1 MADTSEL
8 PPAMDS
14 PILFRPSKKR
24 KIYRQRAA
32 SPPAV
37 PSPASPSL
45 PAARLASPA
54 SDTEPATS
62 ARGVAVAELLRLR
75 KLRKHRVGGVEFR
88 VPSPAASE
96 AQPQAG
102 ALVAGDARH
111 DGEAEQ
117 EGGLKKFV
125 SQTGTSVEGVDR
137 HM

>member
-8 PPAMDS
+8 PPPADS

-24 KIYRQRAA
+24 KIYRQRAP
-32 SPPAV
+32 SPPTI
-37 PSPASPSL
+37 PSPTSPSL
-45 PAARLASPA
+45 PAARLTSPT
-54 SDTEPATS
+54 SDTEPA
-62 ARGVAVAELLRLR
+62 AGVAVTELLRLR

-88 VPSPAASE
+88 VASPASE

-102 ALVAGDARH
+102 ALGTGDARL
-111 DGEAEQ
+111 DAEAEQ

-125 SQTGTSVEGVDR
+125 GQTGTSVEGVDR